1 MMVLQE
7 TTDVVA
13 ESVGATRRGKA
24 LTDQHLPSHALASS
38 RHVLAQALHVG
49 RVLVAF
55 QFQRLGAAGQPFLI
69 TGLVSRRRGHDGRI
83 GIAEHVGFLA
93 ESGRQGPALFS
104 LRILLLASVASQS
117 LALRRRVLPLPAA

>member
-1 MMVLQE
+1 MMVSRK

-38 RHVLAQALHVG
+38 RHVPAQALHVG

-55 QFQRLGAAGQPFLI
+55 QFQRLGAAGSTIP
-69 TGLVSRRRGHDGRI
+69 DN
-83 GIAEHVGFLA
+83 
-93 ESGRQGPALFS
+93 
-104 LRILLLASVASQS
+104 
-117 LALRRRVLPLPAA
+117 